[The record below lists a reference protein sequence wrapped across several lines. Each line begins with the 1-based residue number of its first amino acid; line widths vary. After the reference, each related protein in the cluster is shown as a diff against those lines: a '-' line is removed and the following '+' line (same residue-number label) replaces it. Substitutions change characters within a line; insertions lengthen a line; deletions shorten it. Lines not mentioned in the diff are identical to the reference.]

1 MENIKKFFKQF
12 ISFLAISGIG
22 FLIDF
27 AVYHYLTTYI
37 GFPIAYGNMVS
48 AIPAITWVFVFSTRK
63 IFKTN
68 KNTCSLGVK
77 YAIYLFYQV
86 LLLITVSYLAQFI
99 YNFLL
104 PYIGDMWLIGDYL
117 NLLCKCIITPI
128 TMTCNFFVM
137 KFLAERI

>member
-1 MENIKKFFKQF
+1 MQFLLIQFFK
-12 ISFLAISGIG
+12 FLSVSGIG

-27 AVYHYLTTYI
+27 AVYYYLTTYI
-37 GFPIAYGNMVS
+37 CFPIAYGNMVS
-48 AIPAITWVFVFSTRK
+48 AIPAITWVFIFSTNK

-68 KNTCSLGVK
+68 RNTCSVGIK
-77 YAIYLFYQV
+77 YAIYLCYQV
-86 LLLITVSYLAQFI
+86 LLLIIVSYLAQFI

-104 PYIGDMWLIGDYL
+104 PYIGDVWLIGDYL
-117 NLLCKCIITPI
+117 NLFCKCIITPI